1 MKIKKLFTDNKLLVR
16 LIISYLISSVLLT
29 MILMGVVSNFISSRT
44 KDNIL
49 ETQQNLMRQS
59 YNTAYYALTDIY
71 GDFYL
76 LWSRDES
83 INMMLNA
90 LEVSEEEI
98 KKISSEIAEGAFRDD
113 FIDSVYLINKKVDM
127 VISNTDSPRT
137 LEEFHDKSAL
147 DLFNDFEKNYD
158 SYKNEVFFPRKTSYN
173 LGDIQF
179 EKNYI
184 SIIYATKDE
193 EGSLNSGIIVNIDQN
208 KLSKL
213 MNTGNETAYMV
224 IANSGGKIIS
234 DSHEVNFAKNLPRGQ
249 IYDEIAK
256 NKKEEDNFIG
266 DYLGEKSFITYKKA
280 NNIGFVFISIT
291 PYSFLLT
298 EVSKINSVIAIFF
311 LIAIIISLG
320 VNIFSTKKI
329 YEPLN
334 DLIKEMKKDPSVE
347 NLVGMGEYEFLNETY
362 NNLILKDKRAHV
374 SRMFNGNCSESAIDI
389 LGFSKE
395 KFLTFEITPD
405 DKSCRNPDVLE
416 QVISIIQDVSNFA
429 TTITSNDCISC
440 IINEDDFDDKEI
452 DNIME
457 NLVSLQEN
465 IAKELD
471 ITVSIGIGTSVN
483 SLDSIKFSHRYAALA
498 VQYAL
503 SNGESQVI
511 FYSEIE
517 NSKVAASVNKDSI
530 ADKVEEYV
538 DNNFTRQDFSV
549 EDIAQEV
556 DLSLGYVRQ
565 IFRTEKDMTLNDYIM
580 MKRIDRAKELLKTT
594 EDTAKDISEA
604 VGYYDN
610 RYFYTLFK
618 KKVGMTTDE
627 FRKSER
633 GELGLEKE

>member
-1 MKIKKLFTDNKLLVR
+1 MRLKKLFINNKLLIR

-29 MILMGVVSNFISSRT
+29 MILMGFVSNFVSSRT
-44 KDNIL
+44 KNNIL
-49 ETQQNLMRQS
+49 ETQKDLMRQS

-76 LWSRDES
+76 LWSRDED
-83 INMMLNA
+83 IRRMLNNV
-90 LEVSEEEI
+90 EVSEEEI
-98 KKISSEIAEGAFRDD
+98 KISSKLVDEAAFRDD
-113 FIDSVYLINKKVDM
+113 FIDSVYLINKKANI
-127 VISNTDSPRT
+127 VISNTNSPKT
-137 LEEFHDKSAL
+137 IDEFHDKSSIV
-147 DLFNDFEKNYD
+147 LFNDFERNYD
-158 SYKNEVFFPRKTSYN
+158 SYKNEVFFPRKTSYT
-173 LGDIQF
+173 LGNKKL

-184 SIIYATKDE
+184 SIIYAAKD
-193 EGSLNSGIIVNIDQN
+193 GLGKLDSGIIVNIDQN

-213 MNTGNETAYMV
+213 MNTGNEFASII

-234 DSHEVNFAKNLPRGQ
+234 DSQEVNFANNLPRGQ

-256 NKKEEDNFIG
+256 SKKEEGSFIG
-266 DYLGEKSFITYKKA
+266 EYLEEKSFITYKKA

-291 PYSFLLT
+291 PYSFLID
-298 EVSKINSVIAIFF
+298 EVYKINSVIAVFF
-311 LIAIIISLG
+311 IIAIIISLC
-320 VNIFSTKKI
+320 VNIFSTKRI

-334 DLIKEMKKDPSVE
+334 DLIKEMKEYPSVG
-347 NLVGMGEYEFLNETY
+347 NLGGMDEYEFLGKTY

-374 SRMFNGNCSESAIDI
+374 SRIFNGNYSETAIDI
-389 LGFSKE
+389 LEFSKA
-395 KFLTFEITPD
+395 KFLTLEIIPD
-405 DKSCRNPDVLE
+405 DDFCRNPDILE
-416 QVISIIQDVSNFA
+416 EIINIIQENTKFA
-429 TTITSNDCISC
+429 ATITSNDYISC
-440 IINEDDFDDKEI
+440 IINENDFLEKEMDI
-452 DNIME
+452 IME
-457 NLVSLQEN
+457 DLVSLQDT
-465 IAKELD
+465 ISKKID

-483 SLDSIKFSHRYAALA
+483 SLDSIKFSHRYAGLA

-503 SNGESQVI
+503 SVGSNQVI

-538 DNNFTRQDFSV
+538 DNNFSRQDFSV
-549 EDIAQEV
+549 EEIAEKV

-580 MKRIDRAKELLKTT
+580 MKRIDKAKELLKTT
-594 EDTAKDISEA
+594 DDTAKDISEA

-618 KKVGMTTDE
+618 KKVGMTTEE

-633 GELGLEKE
+633 EVEGNEN

>member
-1 MKIKKLFTDNKLLVR
+1 MRLKKLFINNKLLVR

-29 MILMGVVSNFISSRT
+29 MILMGVVSNFVSSRT
-44 KDNIL
+44 KNNIL
-49 ETQQNLMRQS
+49 ETQKDLMRQS

-76 LWSRDES
+76 LWSRDED
-83 INMMLNA
+83 IGKMLSN
-90 LEVSEEEI
+90 LDVVDEEV
-98 KKISSEIAEGAFRDD
+98 KVSSKLIDEAAFRDD
-113 FIDSVYLINKKVDM
+113 FIDSVYLINKKANL
-127 VISNTDSPRT
+127 VISNTNSPKT
-137 LEEFHDKSAL
+137 IDEFHDKSSIV
-147 DLFNDFEKNYD
+147 LFNDFEKNYD
-158 SYKNEVFFPRKTSYN
+158 SYKNEVFFPRKTSYT
-173 LGDIQF
+173 LGNEKL

-184 SIIYATKDE
+184 SIIYAAKDG

-213 MNTGNETAYMV
+213 MNTGNEFASII

-234 DSHEVNFAKNLPRGQ
+234 DSQEVNFANNLPRGQ

-256 NKKEEDNFIG
+256 SKKEEGSFIG
-266 DYLGEKSFITYKKA
+266 EYLEEKSFITYKKA
-280 NNIGFVFISIT
+280 KNIGFVFISIT
-291 PYSFLLT
+291 PYSFLID
-298 EVSKINSVIAIFF
+298 EVYKINSVIAVFF
-311 LIAIIISLG
+311 IIAIIISLC
-320 VNIFSTKKI
+320 VNIFSTKRI

-334 DLIKEMKKDPSVE
+334 DLIKEMKEYPSVG
-347 NLVGMGEYEFLNETY
+347 NLGGMDEYEFLGKTY

-374 SRMFNGNCSESAIDI
+374 SRIFNGNYSETAIDI
-389 LGFSKE
+389 LEFSKE
-395 KFLTFEITPD
+395 KFLTLEIIPD
-405 DKSCRNPDVLE
+405 DDFCRNPDILE
-416 QVISIIQDVSNFA
+416 EIINIIQENTKFA
-429 TTITSNDCISC
+429 ATITSNDCISC
-440 IINEDDFDDKEI
+440 IINENDFLEKEMDI
-452 DNIME
+452 IME
-457 NLVSLQEN
+457 DLVSLQDT
-465 IAKELD
+465 ISKKID

-483 SLDSIKFSHRYAALA
+483 SLDSIKFSHRYAGLA

-503 SNGESQVI
+503 SIGSNQVI

-538 DNNFTRQDFSV
+538 DNNFSRQDFSV
-549 EDIAQEV
+549 EEIAEEV

-580 MKRIDRAKELLKTT
+580 MKRIDKAKELLKTT
-594 EDTAKDISEA
+594 DDTAKDISEA

-618 KKVGMTTDE
+618 KKVGMTTEE

-633 GELGLEKE
+633 EVEGNEN